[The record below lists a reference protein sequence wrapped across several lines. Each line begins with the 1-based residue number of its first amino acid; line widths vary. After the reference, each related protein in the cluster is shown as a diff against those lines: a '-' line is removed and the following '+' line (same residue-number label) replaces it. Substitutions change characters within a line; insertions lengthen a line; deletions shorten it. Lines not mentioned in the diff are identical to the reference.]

1 MADNKNN
8 FIPRSNAINDSDSA
22 NVASLLPAFYK
33 TDANKKFFKSTLTQL
48 TQPGAVNKVSG
59 YIGRMN
65 AKATTSD
72 DVFVN
77 APTRLRQNYQLEPG
91 FVIENDLGNTVFLKD
106 YQDYINQ
113 LRVFGANV
121 SFNNSAQDNISNH
134 SRVNKEEFY
143 SWNPHIDWDKFVNFQ
158 NYYWMPNGADTV
170 TISTALQYDV
180 ISTYNVSM
188 DSESYIFSQGNSV
201 HNPTITLYKGYTYY
215 FNIQS
220 VGHPFSIKTNRD
232 AGGINRYVTP
242 TLTNNAIENGTI
254 EFTVPD
260 DAPSELFYVSE
271 SDVNFGGIFIIL
283 DPTISGGLNVDDEII
298 GKLTYQFGSNSLLS
312 NGMKVRFI
320 GNVYPEEYKTGRYYV
335 EGVGESIQL
344 INESQLEIITPYTTS
359 ESILFDTTK
368 FDTTPFSDAVSY
380 SGKPDYIVIN
390 RGSSDKNGWSR
401 NNRWIHKSVI
411 EKSAA
416 LNGMHATFDQSMRA
430 VRPIIEFEKNLK
442 LFNFGSNAITD
453 VSVIDQFTVDA
464 FSTIEGSLGYTIDG
478 VLLTNGQR
486 VIFTA
491 DTDSLVANNIYR
503 VEFIDVRHLSSNS
516 KQIRLVL
523 ESIPEYDQVV
533 LVKEGRLAQGS
544 MYWFNGYSWVA
555 CQQKTAVN
563 QLPLFDA
570 CDETLV
576 SFGDTSAYPGSTFKG
591 TSIFSYKVGN
601 GTVDNNL
608 GFSLTHKNINNIGDI
623 VFNFTLLSD
632 TFRYEQNGT
641 TVSKNIN
648 NGFLY
653 STNYGFVN
661 GWETYVGPPQAAIRL
676 YRNSN
681 KTNNFDIDIFDVAPA
696 FIQVRVYV
704 NGVCVPQQKYV
715 DNVIVDNWTLTIGTE
730 DAILPYHQVIFSKD
744 VNITDT
750 VMFKVYANTTIN
762 SNGYYEFPNN
772 IQNNP
777 LNGEITEFTLGEVID
792 HVDSIVDNL
801 RASTEFI
808 GDFPGVGNL
817 RDLGSVSRFGTKFI
831 QHSGPASLAV
841 YHITSDSNNVIS
853 AVEQARDDYCK
864 FKRIFINLAD
874 TLGVDLDTVPH
885 VDLILQTIIKDSPA
899 TSSYY
904 FSDMVPTGSKT
915 RTDFSVADSS
925 NTIFSLASVFSLS
938 NLSNK
943 AVGVYLNDLQLLHRR
958 DYTFSDQG
966 FVNVTADLVTGDIIS
981 IFEYDTTDGCLV
993 PETPTKLGMWPKYEP
1008 KLYLDT
1014 TLVTPQWMIQGHDGS
1029 LTLAYNDYRDDL
1041 ILELEKRIYNNIKVA
1056 YDESIFDINDV
1067 IPCYYRASDY
1077 SLHEFNDVLMANFYT
1092 WSNKLGIDFSTPLTY
1107 DDQNPFTFNYK
1118 NHIASDGTV
1127 GPKYWRG
1134 IYQWML
1140 GTDRP
1145 HICPWEMLGF
1155 SEEPLWWVSVYG
1167 LAPYT
1172 KDNLILWEDLSNGLV
1187 KDPAFTYNIFKHIK
1201 PDLLDH
1207 IPVDSN
1213 GRLVDPRISNFTTGL
1228 ISQSNQGD
1236 FTFGD
1241 VSPIESAWRRHSHYS
1256 FSVIKTAILLTPA
1269 KTIGLLLDRSRI
1281 KRNLAGQLVYSE
1293 SGLRIKPSDIVL
1305 PSIYLGNNR
1314 VQTAGLLNYL
1324 VNYLNCESL
1333 QQYNA
1338 YKQNL
1343 KLITAKLCYRVSGF
1357 TSKEKFNLLLDS
1369 KSPTTVG
1376 SVFIPQE
1383 DYKVELN
1390 VSSPIA
1396 TITYSGVIITKV
1408 EGGFEIK
1415 GYSKIQPYFKYYE
1428 GIGVGTIINIGGI
1441 SEAYVVWQ
1449 SLQTYVE
1456 GKIVQ
1461 YNKKYYRVTTT
1472 HVASAVFDNS
1482 YFAMLGELPIIGGV
1496 SAGFKQKWTR
1506 TPVILQYGSK
1516 LESIQSVVDFLL
1528 GYGQWLID
1536 QGFDFNDFNTDLR
1549 DIANWETSAK
1559 EFLFWTTSNWKSMQ
1573 DTWYEWS
1580 PYTAIQRGD
1589 IVRFNGS
1596 YYTALKSKQSDV
1608 FNIGDYEFLPGLD
1621 IVGSALI
1628 SLSPAANKLT
1638 FISILSVVD
1647 NLSNTTNICEMLD
1660 IAGNQ
1665 ITVPML
1671 QLYRTDNA
1679 ISYSP
1684 RDESGIYCASFY
1696 LVQHEHVVILNNTTM
1711 FNDTIYNLESGYKQD
1726 KLKVSG
1732 YVSTLWNGSLDV
1744 PGFVVDQAKISEW
1757 TPWHAYAVSDVVQH
1771 RSFFYS
1777 AKTSIQGDETFVDDH
1792 WVMLSKKPTSKLLPN
1807 WNYKASQFTDFYSLD
1822 SENFDVNQQKMAQH
1836 LTGYQKRQYLENII
1850 QDDVSE
1856 YKFYQ
1861 GMILEKGT
1869 QNVLNKLFDV
1879 LSADDQSSLQFY
1891 EEWAVRSGQYGAC
1904 NAFETIECVLDEAL
1918 FKTNPQGFEL
1928 VDVKPTTTDLVIR
1941 QLPTDLYVKPVG
1953 YRSATA
1959 FPAAPG
1965 IASSAI
1971 YARLDEVKTSVKSHT
1986 ELLALNVLNYAYYD
2000 YILCTFVGTSWNA
2013 YQYIKLPISVA
2024 SIEQNDNGY
2033 VVTVNESITFT
2044 NDTILGIKD
2053 QTHTTPDIL
2062 DRFFKVSNVDVIKK
2076 SFEIAFD
2083 NSRAVQV
2090 VPAHIEIGILKAR
2103 KISSIDNNTC
2113 TFNELIP
2120 AVTVSFT
2127 AGSGYAPSRTYH
2139 AVQLLHVS
2147 GSTATVYPTANI
2159 TINDKGEVDSVTLV
2173 THGNGFV
2180 DKTTVMTYNS
2190 MGAGSGFTVKVASIK
2205 PTNSIAWVDNE
2216 NGQWETWKYNPVY
2229 KSVVIDN
2236 SIFNGSVGSKIVS
2249 NKEGNLIAVLTP
2261 EKIHIFKLQLTNSLV
2276 KPIQWVVMQ
2285 VIDVV
2290 ATALSLS
2297 KDGKWL
2303 AITTNPVYSPNG
2315 IVKLYKNNSSDYFD
2329 PNFTL
2334 ASPTGNFQFG
2344 KTLTFDNDVLF
2355 IGTDNG
2361 RIYKAMYAAIESATV
2376 QAFYNPNG
2384 SNQTTLVVS
2393 NTARLSSGMILSG
2406 IGFTKGQTIRS
2417 KLNLTTVTLD
2427 ELPDSTPAGVITFS
2441 RIAWQLDTSNYI
2453 SQSATFG
2460 KDVVI
2465 SDNGVLA
2472 VLDATHVY
2480 VYNDQD
2486 GYTDPVDTIVAT
2498 DFSFANS
2505 IAISKN
2511 ADYIAILSSS
2521 NILVYSLKMVSR
2533 VVILNPAN
2541 EPGLYSTS
2549 KIQFANDYGT
2559 VIVKSDTTLD
2569 IFDIYKTSWQFSERI
2584 IGTYGNSIISTATNI
2599 IVSSDEADSIYHYIK
2614 PTNTYSWAVQHSA
2627 TTKPNISKIK
2637 QVIMYDKTT
2646 NVPVKYLDIVDP
2658 VQEKFPE
2665 IVNQEV
2671 KFKTTYDPAI
2681 YSVGNSAVNVDEG
2694 IAWANDQVGV
2704 LWWNKSTTKFMDNY
2718 TDNVVY
2724 RNSVW
2729 STLAPGASVD
2739 VYEWVKSTVKPSVW
2753 DEDADTEAGL
2763 ALGISG
2769 TSLYGDLAYSVVSA
2783 YDTLSQRFTYTY
2795 YFWVKNKTTISVS
2808 GRKLSA
2814 RDAAA
2819 MIANP
2824 RGEGYQC
2831 LALTGE
2837 NSFSLVNVR
2846 SLLTHTNI
2854 VLLVEYWTI
2863 DKTDQNIHTQW
2874 KLISASPQSV
2884 LPTNIEQK
2892 WINSLCGKDEY
2903 NRIVPDQKIP
2913 VKLRYGI
2920 ENRPRQS
2927 MFVNRFEALKQYI
2940 EEVNRMLRDND
2951 QPIVDTCNLSN
2962 LQKYDKP
2969 PTLNSGLYDKSID
2982 TDSELQFVITKKFVN
2997 ATVVPVIVNGKIVDI
3012 EIVNPGRG
3020 YVVAPIINV
3029 YGEGINAR
3037 LKAKISLSG
3046 SIEGCDILNAGEG
3059 YLQNTVLTIR
3069 SFSVLV
3075 SSDSQANGKWSIY
3088 SYEPSTA
3095 IWSKS
3100 ISQAYDTTQYW
3111 HKVDWYAPSYNQFTA
3126 INHSVNTYADLAV
3139 VDIRIGQV
3147 VKVLTTTANRWVLLK
3162 KWKET
3167 KSTNWTDAYN
3177 IVGSQEGTIQFSSL
3191 LYNFLNTPIGYD
3203 GMLYDLGVYDNHASV
3218 ELRII
3223 LNAIKDDILIDN
3235 SKYLSLF
3242 FASVR
3247 YAMSEQTYVDWI
3259 FKTSFVNVM
3268 HNVGSLRQSVT
3279 YKNDNLSNFE
3289 DYVSEVKPYRT
3300 QIREYIS
3307 SYNAI
3312 DTAGLAVT
3320 DFDLPAVINPSTG
3333 RAEPM
3338 EIIIYDDV
3346 IYNGDATSEYP
3357 WKHWLYN
3364 VGFSVTS
3371 INIIDGGSGYVTEP
3385 IVNIVSSWGSGATAR
3400 AFILNGAVNRI
3411 IVLTPGA
3418 NYRSIPTVVITGGAS
3433 NDGTPAVAVAIIG
3446 NSVIR
3451 TNLIKMKFDRISQAT
3466 TITDLEQAET
3476 IPSTIVTGNRLQ
3488 FPLKWAPNV
3497 TIGTY
3502 SVTVNGLL
3510 EIRDN
3515 YKLQVVT
3522 STVNGF
3528 TEYTGAITFDHKPE
3542 KNSVI
3547 VVNYLI
3553 DSAVLNAVDR
3563 IEHYYNPQVG
3573 DLGKDLAQLMVGID
3587 YGGVEVSGLNFNVK
3601 HGWDSY
3607 TYDAIKWDNA
3617 NSKFNDVKVVY
3628 TGLKAPVT
3636 IHFPDAGFDIP
3647 EIGTE
3652 LNVYYDADP
3661 GNRSPVRLD
3670 GTPIMQT
3677 PVVTGDDTTIVIP
3690 ELFFETFFEDKQ
3702 LDIPSSCVFIVRE
3715 VSSDGTDV
3723 NDNDYDVAISGGKF
3737 STSSASGLSP
3747 EDIIIDGDKFE
3758 NIFAGPEEIVPGQ
3771 VVDSVSIKVYTR
3783 IDNVTYTY
3791 MQFKDMLNRVH
3802 YKRLPASKQ
3811 TTLAVALLNT
3821 DTTIVL
3827 TDASMLD
3834 QPDPATNKPGVIE
3847 INGER
3852 IEYFVIDSVD
3862 SNIVAQLRRGTLGT
3876 SIPEI
3881 HQANSI
3887 VQIIGMSE
3895 TIPYTDT
3902 SLIEYH
3908 SLQNNSV
3915 IEVDESSEL
3924 YHIYGKSIVVNL
3936 SFRPIKSK
3944 VIWKGAESKSIVSK
3958 GFGQCN
3964 DIEVF
3969 VGGYDSSLVWTPNVF
3984 YNIDDIV
3991 TFGSYTYKCKSPHT
4005 SSESFKSEY
4014 DRWGFFVGN
4023 IRLQKTPYKV
4033 FNERLGIEEVFPADF
4048 SVNGIFKTV
4057 RLSQTFM
4064 LGYNTLIT
4072 VIKRTGNTWVA
4083 NQTITNFINAV
4094 PGADYIT
4101 IQDTFDNITDTFG
4114 SDEIQF

>member
-8 FIPRSNAINDSDSA
+8 FIPRSNAINDSDRA

-48 TQPGAVNKVSG
+48 TQSGSVNKVSG

-65 AKATTSD
+65 SKATTSD

-91 FVIENDLGNTVFLKD
+91 FVIENDLGNNIFLKD

-121 SFNNSAQDNISNH
+121 SFDKNGNDNASNH

-180 ISTYNVSM
+180 ISTYSVSIN
-188 DSESYIFSQGNSV
+188 SESYLFSANTTLQ
-201 HNPTITLYKGYTYY
+201 NPTITLYKGYTYY
-215 FNIQS
+215 FKIDS
-220 VGHPFSIKTNRD
+220 TGHPFSIKTDRD
-232 AGGINRYVTP
+232 AGEINRYITP
-242 TLTNNAIENGTI
+242 TLLNNATETGII

-260 DAPSELFYVSE
+260 NAPSELFYVSE
-271 SDVNFGGIFIIL
+271 SDVNFGGLFIIL
-283 DPTISGGLNVDDEII
+283 DPAISGELNVDADII

-312 NGMKVRFI
+312 NGMKVRFV
-320 GNVYPEEYKTGRYYV
+320 GNIYPAEYKTGRYYV

-359 ESILFDTTK
+359 ESILFDTSK

-390 RGSSDKNGWSR
+390 RGSNDKNGWSR
-401 NNRWIHKSVI
+401 NNRWIHKAVI
-411 EKSAA
+411 EQSAT
-416 LNGMHATFDQSMRA
+416 LNGIHASFDQSMRA

-464 FSTIEGSLGYTIDG
+464 FSTIEGSLGYSIDG
-478 VLLTNGQR
+478 VTLTNGQR

-503 VEFIDVRHLSSNS
+503 VEFIDVKHEVKLGSTSA
-516 KQIRLVL
+516 QIRLVL
-523 ESIPEYDQVV
+523 ESYPEYDQVV

-544 MYWFNGYSWVA
+544 MYWFNGISWVT
-555 CQQKTAVN
+555 CQQKTELN

-570 CDETLV
+570 YNEDLI
-576 SFGDTSAYPGSTFKG
+576 SFGDTSTYPGTTFKG

-608 GFSLTHKNINNIGDI
+608 GFSLSHKNINNIGDI

-632 TFRYEQNGT
+632 TFQYEYNGT
-641 TVSKNIN
+641 TVSKQIN
-648 NGFLY
+648 TGFLY
-653 STNYGFVN
+653 SSYNGFVN

-704 NGVCVPQQKYV
+704 NGVCVPQQTYV
-715 DNVIVDNWTLTIGTE
+715 DGVVVNNWIQTIGTE
-730 DAILPYHQVIFSKD
+730 DAILPYYRIIFSND
-744 VNITDT
+744 VKVTDT
-750 VMFKVYANTTIN
+750 IMFKVYANTTIN

-777 LNGEITEFTLGEVID
+777 LNGELTEFTLGEVID
-792 HVDSIVDNL
+792 HVESIVDNL
-801 RASTEFI
+801 RATTEFL

-817 RDLGSVSRFGTKFI
+817 RDLGSVSKFGTKFI

-841 YHITSDSNNVIS
+841 YHITSDSHNVIR
-853 AVEQARDDYCK
+853 AIDQARDDYCK

-874 TLGVDLDTVPH
+874 SLGVDLDTVPH
-885 VDLILQTIIKDSPA
+885 TDLILQTIIKDTPA

-904 FSDMVPTGSKT
+904 FSDMVPTGSKI
-915 RTDFSVADSS
+915 RTDFLVADSS
-925 NTIFSLASVFSLS
+925 NTIFSLSAVFSLS
-938 NLSNK
+938 KLSNK
-943 AVGVYLNDLQLLHRR
+943 AVNVYLNDLQLLHRR

-966 FVNVTADLVTGDIIS
+966 FVTVTAELVTGDIIS

-1008 KLYLDT
+1008 KMYLDT
-1014 TLVTPQWMIQGHDGS
+1014 TLVTPRWMIQGHDGS

-1067 IPCYYRASDY
+1067 IPCYYQLSDY
-1077 SLHEFNDVLMANFYT
+1077 SLQEFNDALMSNFYS
-1092 WSNKLGIDFSTPLTY
+1092 WSLNIGIDFSTPLTY

-1118 NHIASDGTV
+1118 NHIAADGTV

-1140 GTDRP
+1140 RTDRP

-1167 LAPYT
+1167 PAPYT

-1207 IPVDSN
+1207 IPVDSD
-1213 GRLVDPRISNFTTGL
+1213 GRLVDPRISNFTTGI

-1241 VSPIESAWRRHSHYS
+1241 VSPLESAWRRHSHYS

-1281 KRNLAGQLVYSE
+1281 KRNNAGQLIYSE
-1293 SGLRIKPSDIVL
+1293 TGLRIKPSDIVL
-1305 PSIYLGNNR
+1305 PSIYLGNDR

-1333 QQYNA
+1333 QQYNE
-1338 YKQNL
+1338 YKHNL

-1383 DYKVELN
+1383 DYTVVLN
-1390 VSSPIA
+1390 TSSPIA

-1415 GYSKIQPYFKYYE
+1415 GYSKLQPYFRYYE
-1428 GIGVGTIINIGGI
+1428 GLGVGTIVNIGGI
-1441 SEAYVVWQ
+1441 SEAYAVWGA
-1449 SLQTYVE
+1449 LQTFVE
-1456 GKIVQ
+1456 GKIVL

-1472 HVASAVFDNS
+1472 HVASSVFDNS

-1496 SAGFKQKWTR
+1496 SAGFKQKWVK

-1516 LESIQSVVDFLL
+1516 LDSIQAVVDFLL
-1528 GYGQWLID
+1528 GYGQWLIE

-1596 YYTALKSKQSDV
+1596 YFTALKSIQSDI

-1638 FISILSVVD
+1638 FTSILSVVD
-1647 NLSNTTNICEMLD
+1647 SISNTNNICELLD
-1660 IAGNQ
+1660 ISGHQ
-1665 ITVPML
+1665 ITVPMI

-1696 LVQHEHVVILNNTTM
+1696 LVQHEHVVILNNSTM

-1744 PGFVVDQAKISEW
+1744 PGFVIDQAKISEW
-1757 TPWHAYAVSDVVQH
+1757 TPWKSYAVSDVVQH

-1777 AKTSIQGDETFVDDH
+1777 AKSSIQGDETFVDDH

-1904 NAFETIECVLDEAL
+1904 NAFDTLECVLDESL

-1928 VDVKPTTTDLVIR
+1928 VDSKPLNTDLVIR
-1941 QLPTDLYVKPVG
+1941 HLPTDLYVKPVG

-1959 FPAAPG
+1959 FQAAPSV
-1965 IASSAI
+1965 ASSAI

-1986 ELLALNVLNYAYYD
+1986 ELLALNILNYTYYD
-2000 YILCTFVGTSWNA
+2000 YILCTFVENSWNV
-2013 YQYIKLPISVA
+2013 YQYVKLPLSVV
-2024 SIEQNDNGY
+2024 SVEQIDTGY
-2033 VVTVNESITFT
+2033 TITVHESISFA
-2044 NDTILGIKD
+2044 NNAFIGIKD
-2053 QTHTTPDIL
+2053 NTHTTPELIDG
-2062 DRFFKVSNVDVIKK
+2062 FFKVSNVNYANN
-2076 SFEIAFD
+2076 SFEIAIP

-2090 VPAHIEIGILKAR
+2090 VTARIEIGILVAR

-2113 TFNELIP
+2113 TFNELLP
-2120 AVTVSFT
+2120 AIKVTFT
-2127 AGSGYAPSRTYH
+2127 AGSGYTMSHTYN
-2139 AVQLLHVS
+2139 AVQLVYVS
-2147 GSTATVYPTANI
+2147 GSTATEYPTANI
-2159 TINDKGEVDSVTLV
+2159 TTNDKGLVDSVTLV
-2173 THGNGFV
+2173 THGNGFI
-2180 DKTTVMTYNS
+2180 DNTTVMTYYG
-2190 MGAGSGFTVKVASIK
+2190 MGSGTGFTVKVASIV
-2205 PTNSIAWVDNE
+2205 PSNNVAWVDNE

-2236 SIFNGSVGSKIVS
+2236 GIFNGSVGSKIVA
-2249 NKEGNLIAVLTP
+2249 NKEGNLVAVLTP
-2261 EKIHIFKLQLTNSLV
+2261 TNVYIFKLQLTSSLV
-2276 KPIQWVVMQ
+2276 KPVDWVVLQ
-2285 VIDVV
+2285 KLNIV
-2290 ATALSLS
+2290 ASEIALS
-2297 KDGKWL
+2297 KDGSWL
-2303 AITTNPVYSPNG
+2303 ATTENNK
-2315 IVKLYKNNSSDYFD
+2315 VKLYKNNSSDYYEY
-2329 PNFTL
+2329 NFTL
-2334 ASPTGNFQFG
+2334 DRPSSPMQFG
-2344 KTLTFDNDVLF
+2344 KTLTFDNTTLF
-2355 IGTDNG
+2355 IGTNNN
-2361 RIYKAMYAAIESATV
+2361 RIYKATYSAIESATV
-2376 QAFYNPNG
+2376 QAYYNPNG
-2384 SNQTTLVVS
+2384 SSQTTLVVS
-2393 NTARLSSGMILSG
+2393 SAAQLVSGMRLSG
-2406 IGFTKGQTIRS
+2406 IGFTTGQTIRS
-2417 KLNLTTVTLD
+2417 IINSTTVLLD
-2427 ELPDSTPAGVITFS
+2427 EMPDSTPEGVITFS
-2441 RIAWQLDTSNYI
+2441 KIAWQINTSTFI
-2453 SQSATFG
+2453 KPSSTFG

-2465 SDNGVLA
+2465 SDNNVLA
-2472 VLDATHVY
+2472 VLAASHVY
-2480 VYNDQD
+2480 VYNNYDN
-2486 GYTDPVDTIVAT
+2486 YTDPIITIPAT
-2498 DFSFANS
+2498 DFSFASS

-2511 ADYIAILSSS
+2511 ADYVAVLNSSY
-2521 NILVYSLKMVSR
+2521 ILVYSTDTLER
-2533 VVILNPAN
+2533 IRILNPSN
-2541 EPGLYSTS
+2541 MPGSYATS
-2549 KIQFANDYGT
+2549 KVQFVNNFNT
-2559 VIVKSDTTLD
+2559 IIVKSDTTVD
-2569 IFDIYKTSWQFSERI
+2569 IFDIYKTKWQFSERI
-2584 IGTYGNSIISTATNI
+2584 TGIYGTSFISTSSNI
-2599 IVSSDEADSIYHYIK
+2599 IVTSDNANQIHHYIK
-2614 PTNTYSWAVQHSA
+2614 PTNTYSWAVQHRA
-2627 TTKPNISKIK
+2627 ITKPNISKIK
-2637 QVIMYDKTT
+2637 QVIMYDKNT
-2646 NVPVKYLDIVDP
+2646 NTPVKYLDIVDP

-2665 IVNQEV
+2665 VINREV
-2671 KFKTTYDPAI
+2671 KFKTTYDPAT
-2681 YSVGNSAVNVDEG
+2681 YSVGNSTVNVDEG
-2694 IAWANDQVGV
+2694 IAWAADQVGV
-2704 LWWNKSTTKFMDNY
+2704 LWWDKRTTKFMDNY

-2753 DEDADTEAGL
+2753 DDDAGTEAGL

-2769 TSLYGDLAYSVVSA
+2769 TSLYGDLAYSTVSA

-2795 YFWVKNKTTISVS
+2795 YFWVKNKTTISIS
-2808 GRKLSA
+2808 GRELSA
-2814 RDAAA
+2814 SDASAI
-2819 MIANP
+2819 IANP

-2831 LALTGE
+2831 IALTGE

-2846 SLLTHTNI
+2846 PLLTHTNI
-2854 VLLVEYWTI
+2854 VLLIEYWLI

-2874 KLISASPQSV
+2874 KLISSSPQSI
-2884 LPTNIEQK
+2884 LPANIEQK
-2892 WINSLCGKDEY
+2892 WINSLCGNDEY

-2927 MFVNRFEALKQYI
+2927 MFVNRFEALKQHI
-2940 EEVNRMLRDND
+2940 EEVNRILRDND

-2962 LQKYDKP
+2962 LQKYDIP
-2969 PTLNSGLYDKSID
+2969 PTLISGLYDKSID
-2982 TDSELQFVITKKFVN
+2982 TDAELQFVITKKFVK
-2997 ATVVPVIVNGKIVDI
+2997 ASVAPVIVNGKIIDI
-3012 EIVNPGRG
+3012 LVVEPGRG
-3020 YVVAPIINV
+3020 YVVAPTINV
-3029 YGEGINAR
+3029 HGVGINAR
-3037 LKAKISLSG
+3037 IKAKISSTG
-3046 SIEGCDILNAGEG
+3046 SIEGCEILNAGEG

-3075 SSDSQANGKWSIY
+3075 SSDLQANGKWSIY
-3088 SYEPSTA
+3088 SYEPSTS

-3100 ISQAYDTTQYW
+3100 VSQAYDTMQYW
-3111 HKVDWYAPSYNQFTA
+3111 HKVDWYAPSYSQFTA
-3126 INHSVNTYADLAV
+3126 INHAVNTYADLGAFEIEV
-3139 VDIRIGQV
+3139 GQT

-3162 KWKET
+3162 KWKEID
-3167 KSTNWTDAYN
+3167 STNWADAYN
-3177 IVGSQEGTIQFSSL
+3177 VVGSQEGTIQFSSL
-3191 LYNFLNTPIGYD
+3191 LYNFLNTPVGYD
-3203 GMLYDLGVYDNHASV
+3203 GMLYDLGVYDNYALV

-3223 LNAIKDDILIDN
+3223 LNAIKDDLLIDN

-3268 HNVGSLRQSVT
+3268 HNVGSLRKSVT
-3279 YKNDNLSNFE
+3279 YKNDNLANFE

-3300 QIREYIS
+3300 QIREYVS
-3307 SYNAI
+3307 SYNSI
-3312 DTAGLAVT
+3312 ETAELSVT
-3320 DFDLPAVINPSTG
+3320 DFDLPAIINPTTK

-3338 EIIIYDDV
+3338 EITVYDD
-3346 IYNGDATSEYP
+3346 IIFSSHYALDELYP
-3357 WKHWLYN
+3357 WKHWLDN

-3400 AFILNGAVNRI
+3400 AFILNGSINRI
-3411 IVLTPGA
+3411 IVLTPGSK
-3418 NYRSIPTVVITGGAS
+3418 YRSTPTVVITGGVS
-3433 NDGTPAVAVAIIG
+3433 NDGTPAVAAAIIG

-3451 TNLIKMKFDRISQAT
+3451 TNLIKMKFDRVSQLT
-3466 TITDLEQAET
+3466 TITELEQAET
-3476 IPSTIVTGNRLQ
+3476 ILTTLVTGNRLQ

-3497 TIGTY
+3497 KIGTH

-3515 YKLQVVT
+3515 YTLQVVKST
-3522 STVNGF
+3522 SKGF
-3528 TEYTGAITFDHKPE
+3528 TEYTGAITFSHKPE

-3553 DSAVLNAVDR
+3553 DSSVLNAVDR
-3563 IEHYYNPQVG
+3563 IEHYYNPQIG

-3587 YGGVEVSGLNFNVK
+3587 YGGVEVSGLDFNVK
-3601 HGWDSY
+3601 HGWESY
-3607 TYDAIKWDNA
+3607 TYDTIKWDNV

-3628 TGLKAPVT
+3628 TTGGVKAPVT
-3636 IHFPDAGFDIP
+3636 IHFPDDGFNIP
-3647 EIGTE
+3647 AIGTE
-3652 LNVYYDADP
+3652 LNVYYDANP
-3661 GNRSPVRLD
+3661 ANRSPIRID
-3670 GTPIMQT
+3670 GTAIMQT
-3677 PVVTGDDTTIVIP
+3677 PTVTGDVTTIVIP
-3690 ELFFETFFEDKQ
+3690 ELFFEILFEAEQ
-3702 LDIPSSCVFIVRE
+3702 LDIPSSCMFIVRE
-3715 VSSDGTDV
+3715 VTSDGTDE
-3723 NDNDYDVAISGGKF
+3723 NDNDYDVAISGGRF
-3737 STSSASGLSP
+3737 SASSASGLAP
-3747 EDIIIDGDKFE
+3747 EDIVIDGDKFE

-3771 VVDSVSIKVYTR
+3771 VVDTVAIKVYTT

-3811 TTLAVALLNT
+3811 TTLTVMLLNT
-3821 DTTIVL
+3821 DTTITLDDV
-3827 TDASMLD
+3827 SMLD
-3834 QPDPATNKPGVIE
+3834 QPDPLTNKPGVIE
-3847 INGER
+3847 IGGER
-3852 IEYFVIDSVD
+3852 IEYFTINNNTVG
-3862 SNIVAQLRRGTLGT
+3862 QLRRGTLGT

-3881 HQANSI
+3881 HYASSI
-3887 VQIIGMSE
+3887 VQIIGISE
-3895 TIPYTDT
+3895 TIPYADT
-3902 SLIEYH
+3902 TLIEYH
-3908 SLQNNSV
+3908 SLEKKSV
-3915 IEVDESSEL
+3915 IRVDENSEL

-3936 SFRPIKSK
+3936 SFRPNKSK
-3944 VIWKGAESKSIVSK
+3944 IIWKGAESASIVRK

-3969 VGGYDSSLVWTPNVF
+3969 VGGYDSSSSWMPNVF
-3984 YNIDDIV
+3984 YNTDDIV

-4005 SSESFKSEY
+4005 SADSFKSDY
-4014 DRWGFFVGN
+4014 DIWGFFVGN

-4064 LGYNTLIT
+4064 LGDKTLIT
-4072 VIKRTGNTWVA
+4072 VIKRTGNKWVA
-4083 NQTITNFINAV
+4083 DQTIINFINAV
-4094 PGADYIT
+4094 PGAEHIT
-4101 IQDTFDNITDTFG
+4101 LQDTFDNITDTFG